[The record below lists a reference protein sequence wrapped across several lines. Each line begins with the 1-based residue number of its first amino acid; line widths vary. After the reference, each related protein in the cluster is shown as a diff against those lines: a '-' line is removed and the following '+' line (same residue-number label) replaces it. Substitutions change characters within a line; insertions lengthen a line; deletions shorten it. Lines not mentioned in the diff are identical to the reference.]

1 MQKDRQIL
9 TEIKK
14 NGQKEG
20 HIKKEQPERRT
31 DSQKE
36 EQTGNPYHDN
46 LLWRNC
52 DFNQFVDETRIT
64 IRKTN

>member
-36 EQTGNPYHDN
+36 RQIEGKK
-46 LLWRNC
+46 
-52 DFNQFVDETRIT
+52 E
-64 IRKTN
+64 IRTEKR